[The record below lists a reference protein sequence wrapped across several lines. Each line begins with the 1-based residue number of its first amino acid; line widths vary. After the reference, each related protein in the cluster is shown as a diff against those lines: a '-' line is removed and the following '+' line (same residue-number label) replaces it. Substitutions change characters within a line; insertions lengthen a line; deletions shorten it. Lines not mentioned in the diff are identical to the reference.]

1 MSALTI
7 ATAGKGGT
15 GKTTLAGLLVRSLV
29 DAGVSPVL
37 AVDADPN
44 ACLHEA
50 LGTQPERTVA
60 ELTEELKAAEGAPMQ
75 GGMTRDVWMEYGLQ
89 SCLAEERG
97 FDLLEMGRP
106 EGAGCYCYANN
117 LVRGC
122 IDALTRSYRGI
133 VMDNEAG
140 LEHLS
145 RRTTRDVDVLLLVAD
160 PSVRGIRTVGRL
172 SALAD
177 ELGIS
182 VGQRLLVVNRAS
194 EPLHPALLDA
204 ARETGLEVAAVI
216 PDDPAVALCDLECT
230 GLRSLSDDAPALVA
244 AKRLL
249 STVLESRDCRA
260 ART

>member
-1 MSALTI
+1 MTLTI

-15 GKTTLAGLLVRSLV
+15 GKTTLAGLLVRALV
-29 DAGVSPVL
+29 EEKMTPVL

-44 ACLHEA
+44 SCLHES
-50 LGTQPERTVA
+50 LGTEPNRTVA
-60 ELTEELKAAEGAPMQ
+60 DLTEELKAAEGAPAP

-89 SCLAEERG
+89 GCLTEETG
-97 FDLLEMGRP
+97 FDLLTMGKP

-122 IDALTRSYRGI
+122 IDALTRSYKAI

-160 PSVRGIRTVGRL
+160 PSVRGIRTVARL

-177 ELGIS
+177 ELGID
-182 VGQRLLVVNRAS
+182 VGTRMLVVNRAS
-194 EPLHPALLDA
+194 EPLHPALIDEA
-204 ARETGLEVAAVI
+204 AAAGLPITAVI
-216 PDDPAVALCDLECT
+216 PNDPAVGACDLGGD
-230 GLRSLSDDAPALVA
+230 GLQALPDDSPSVVA
-244 AKRLL
+244 SRRLL
-249 STVLESRDCRA
+249 KEVLAQTA
-260 ART
+260 AGAV